1 MLRSS
6 LCDYSDAYI
15 LAIVTITVAQV
26 AAPAQHKML
35 VKKVIFKSCAPST
48 DCISEINNTQIY
60 DAKYI
65 NVIMLMHNSI
75 QHSDDNSKTSGTL
88 WHTTAI
94 KQL

>member
-48 DCISEINNTQIY
+48 DCIRN
-60 DAKYI
+60 
-65 NVIMLMHNSI
+65 
-75 QHSDDNSKTSGTL
+75 
-88 WHTTAI
+88 
-94 KQL
+94 KQYTNI